1 MSDFE
6 FTVDGDQDNKEHV
19 ENFEADETDGVTYDY
34 DSTSRQLIKW
44 ILQKV
49 FRASPTSDKN
59 LLFTGEMRQLIRL
72 FEHSALDEM
81 TDTAVRSLF
90 ARAVSVPE
98 SRITVQLWDGLA
110 SLVSQHTLVPRP
122 FVLSV
127 KTRDLPTEDRD
138 KLLDVIERRVESENQ
153 AAVLIGGQR
162 MVDAHGVIR
171 WIANQF
177 SISDEKRESVLEAT
191 ATVKKTP
198 RLTRKRKIA
207 AISPIEPTAVRN
219 LGRPTAIRRTYV
231 TQDHAKPEMV
241 TLPRHLV
248 SQLVQLLANVAPYL

>member
-44 ILQKV
+44 ILQKNY
-49 FRASPTSDKN
+49 KN

-98 SRITVQLWDGLA
+98 SRITVL
-110 SLVSQHTLVPRP
+110 P
-122 FVLSV
+122 V

-171 WIANQF
+171 WI
-177 SISDEKRESVLEAT
+177 
-191 ATVKKTP
+191 
-198 RLTRKRKIA
+198 
-207 AISPIEPTAVRN
+207 
-219 LGRPTAIRRTYV
+219 
-231 TQDHAKPEMV
+231 
-241 TLPRHLV
+241 
-248 SQLVQLLANVAPYL
+248 